1 VIFGLFVSVDV
12 ATIEL
17 MEYPLMEIVMA
28 LGTALVNVTVKLT
41 LVVVRPGRAGEV
53 PAVGVPYTTMFFTA
67 VENVLVGKVDV
78 ES

>member
-1 VIFGLFVSVDV
+1 MIFGLLVSVEV

-17 MEYPLMEIVMA
+17 MENPLMEIVMA
-28 LGTALVNVTVKLT
+28 LGTAFVNVTVKLT

-53 PAVGVPYTTMFFTA
+53 PAVEVPYTTMFFTA
-67 VENVLVGKVDV
+67 DENVADGAVVV